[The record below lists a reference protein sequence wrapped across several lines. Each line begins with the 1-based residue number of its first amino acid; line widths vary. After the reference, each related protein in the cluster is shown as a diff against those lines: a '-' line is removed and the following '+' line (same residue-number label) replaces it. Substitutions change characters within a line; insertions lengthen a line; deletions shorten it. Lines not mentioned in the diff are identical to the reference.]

1 MKDPCEECLVSV
13 CCAEICDRK
22 RNHNALCQDALKYY
36 KINKRHRIAF
46 NTSVAIKY
54 NEQYR
59 KAKEKEIENIRS
71 TEEILKRKSQRN
83 KGGG

>member
-13 CCAEICDRK
+13 CCAEICDKK

-36 KINKRHRIAF
+36 KTNKRNRTGF
-46 NTSVAIKY
+46 NSNVAIRY

-59 KAKEKEIENIRS
+59 KAKEKDMETFRTTN
-71 TEEILKRKSQRN
+71 EILKRKLQIC
-83 KGGG
+83 